1 MSVEGLYEVVEE
13 EIGVSHD
20 GRRDPKMSGKPDYT
34 SGDGASVGLT
44 SHGGKTRSM
53 KVLYF
58 HAAVAEHQNNLL
70 ISLKR
75 GPAGSR
81 LEGDADHVGQCRI
94 CSCTDLVK

>member
-1 MSVEGLYEVVEE
+1 MNVEGLYEGVVE

-20 GRRDPKMSGKPDYT
+20 GRRDPMGSGKPGYT
-34 SGDGASVGLT
+34 SEDDVAMGLT

-75 GPAGSR
+75 GAAGSR
-81 LEGDADHVGQCRI
+81 LEGDAEHVEQCRA

>member
-1 MSVEGLYEVVEE
+1 MNVEELYEAVVE

-20 GRRDPKMSGKPDYT
+20 GRRDPKMSGKPDCM
-34 SGDGASVGLT
+34 SEDDVSMGLT

-70 ISLKR
+70 ISRKR
-75 GPAGSR
+75 GAAGSR
-81 LEGDADHVGQCRI
+81 LEGLADHVGQCQI

>member
-1 MSVEGLYEVVEE
+1 MNVEGLYEVGVE

-20 GRRDPKMSGKPDYT
+20 GRRDPMGNGKPGYT
-34 SGDGASVGLT
+34 SEDDVPMGLT
-44 SHGGKTRSM
+44 SHGGKTRLM

-70 ISLKR
+70 ISRKR
-75 GPAGSR
+75 GPDGSR
-81 LEGDADHVGQCRI
+81 LEGDVGHVGQCRV

>member
-1 MSVEGLYEVVEE
+1 MNVEGLYEVVVG

-20 GRRDPKMSGKPDYT
+20 GRRDPRVSGKPDYT
-34 SGDGASVGLT
+34 SGDDVSMGLT
-44 SHGGKTRSM
+44 SHGGKTRLM

-58 HAAVAEHQNNLL
+58 HAAAAVAEHQNNLL

-81 LEGDADHVGQCRI
+81 LEGDGCHAG
-94 CSCTDLVK
+94 

>member
-1 MSVEGLYEVVEE
+1 MNVEGLYEVVVE

-20 GRRDPKMSGKPDYT
+20 GRRDPKMSGKLDYT
-34 SGDGASVGLT
+34 SEDDVPTGLT
-44 SHGGKTRSM
+44 SHGGKM

-70 ISLKR
+70 ISRKW
-75 GPAGSR
+75 GAAGSR
-81 LEGDADHVGQCRI
+81 SEGEADHVGQCRI

>member
-1 MSVEGLYEVVEE
+1 MNVEGLYEGVVE

-20 GRRDPKMSGKPDYT
+20 GRRDPMGSGKPGYT
-34 SGDGASVGLT
+34 SEDDVPMGLT

-75 GPAGSR
+75 GAAGSR
-81 LEGDADHVGQCRI
+81 LEGDADHVERCRV